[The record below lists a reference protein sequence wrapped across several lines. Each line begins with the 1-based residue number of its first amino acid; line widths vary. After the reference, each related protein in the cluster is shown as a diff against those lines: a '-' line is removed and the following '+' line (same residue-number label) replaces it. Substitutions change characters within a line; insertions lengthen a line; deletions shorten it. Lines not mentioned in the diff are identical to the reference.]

1 MNLSLNDP
9 QSQLAAQIELKNVE
23 RNVQIY
29 RSIDIKKAGHNPER
43 VPKMYESFYGR
54 HHAFMHAA
62 SKSASKENTKV
73 AGNFKQ

>member
-1 MNLSLNDP
+1 MIRP

-54 HHAFMHAA
+54 HHA
-62 SKSASKENTKV
+62 SKSASKENPICYSGTK
-73 AGNFKQ
+73 FLCLHT